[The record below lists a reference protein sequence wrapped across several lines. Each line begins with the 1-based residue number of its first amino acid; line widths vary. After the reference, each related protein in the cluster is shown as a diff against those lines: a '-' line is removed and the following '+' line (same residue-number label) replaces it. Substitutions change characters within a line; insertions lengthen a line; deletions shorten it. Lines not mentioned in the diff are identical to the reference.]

1 MKNLD
6 VIKNMDELRLNL
18 FNSLQA
24 DDVKAQEEAF
34 MNFADGLQNAI
45 MEQAKAEISNQN
57 TAYVDEQILIN
68 RGTLKPLTSEE
79 KKYFNAVIE
88 RKGLDNVDQAFPK
101 TIIQDIY
108 RYLKE
113 EHPLLSKIDMQ
124 NTEVLAQYI
133 VGRPTK
139 AKAFWGK
146 ICEDIK
152 QMILDGFDVI
162 DIKSSRLSGFVPV
175 CKGMLELGPDWLAN
189 YVITFIQEIMSASL
203 ELAIVQGTGKEQPIG
218 MIKKLS
224 GATDSVYPDKDK
236 VTLTD
241 FKPKSLAGIRAG
253 LAKAKTDT
261 GDVVIIVNPMTYCEK
276 VFHNLAYQTVNG
288 TWVLDTLPT
297 GEKIIKTY
305 ACPENTLI
313 FGDPKNYFL
322 GVASDVRIDKYTETL
337 AIEDM
342 DLYIAK
348 FYGYGLAKDKNAF
361 FVADV
366 STVDGA
372 TVATLEAHANNT
384 GNNADSIIVKTT
396 QNPGV

>member
-1 MKNLD
+1 
-6 VIKNMDELRLNL
+6 
-18 FNSLQA
+18 
-24 DDVKAQEEAF
+24 
-34 MNFADGLQNAI
+34 
-45 MEQAKAEISNQN
+45 
-57 TAYVDEQILIN
+57 
-68 RGTLKPLTSEE
+68 
-79 KKYFNAVIE
+79 
-88 RKGLDNVDQAFPK
+88 
-101 TIIQDIY
+101 
-108 RYLKE
+108 
-113 EHPLLSKIDMQ
+113 MQ

-236 VTLTD
+236 VTLAD

-261 GDVVIIVNPMTYCEK
+261 GNVVIVVNPLTYWEK
-276 VFHNLAYQTVNG
+276 VFPNLAYQTVNG
-288 TWVLDTLPT
+288 TWVLDKLPT
-297 GEKIIKTY
+297 GEEIIKTY
-305 ACPENTLI
+305 ACPENVLI
-313 FGDPKNYFL
+313 FGDLQNYFL
-322 GVASDVRIDKYTETL
+322 GVASDVKITKYTETL

-342 DLYIAK
+342 DLFIAK

>member
-162 DIKSSRLSGFVPV
+162 DIKSSRLSGFVPL

-189 YVITFIQEIMSASL
+189 YVITLIQEIMSASL

-236 VTLTD
+236 VTLAD

-261 GDVVIIVNPMTYCEK
+261 GNVVIVVNPLTYWEK
-276 VFHNLAYQTVNG
+276 VFPNLAYQTVNG
-288 TWVLDTLPT
+288 TWVLDKLPT
-297 GEKIIKTY
+297 GEEIIKTY
-305 ACPENTLI
+305 ACPENVLI
-313 FGDPKNYFL
+313 FGDLQNYFL

>member
-175 CKGMLELGPDWLAN
+175 CKGMLDLGPDWLAN

-236 VTLTD
+236 VTLAD

-261 GDVVIIVNPMTYCEK
+261 GNVVIVVNPLTYWEK
-276 VFHNLAYQTVNG
+276 VFPNLAYQTVNG
-288 TWVLDTLPT
+288 TWVLDKLPT
-297 GEKIIKTY
+297 GEEIIKTY
-305 ACPENTLI
+305 ACPENVLI
-313 FGDPKNYFL
+313 FGDLQNYFL

>member
-236 VTLTD
+236 VTLAD

-261 GDVVIIVNPMTYCEK
+261 GNVVIVVNPLTYWEK
-276 VFHNLAYQTVNG
+276 VFPNLAYQTVNG
-288 TWVLDTLPT
+288 TWVLDKLPT
-297 GEKIIKTY
+297 GEEIIKTY
-305 ACPENTLI
+305 ACPENVLI
-313 FGDPKNYFL
+313 FGDLQNYFL